1 MTKRF
6 MRVFVFFDL
15 PVYTKK
21 LRKEYA
27 KFRKF
32 LITDGFFMLQYS
44 VYTKIARNH
53 DDARSCMERVKRNLP
68 KYGSVRLL
76 SVTEKQY
83 ASMMLLVGEETTE
96 EVFLKTKEIL
106 EL

>member
-1 MTKRF
+1 MINRF

-27 KFRKF
+27 KFRKI
-32 LITDGFFMLQYS
+32 LINDGFFMLQYS

-53 DDARSCMERVKRNLP
+53 DDAIQCIFSVKRILP
-68 KYGSVRLL
+68 AHGSVRLL

-83 ASMMLLVGEETTE
+83 AAMQILVGEATRE
-96 EVFLKTKEIL
+96 EDFLKTKEIL
-106 EL
+106 EF